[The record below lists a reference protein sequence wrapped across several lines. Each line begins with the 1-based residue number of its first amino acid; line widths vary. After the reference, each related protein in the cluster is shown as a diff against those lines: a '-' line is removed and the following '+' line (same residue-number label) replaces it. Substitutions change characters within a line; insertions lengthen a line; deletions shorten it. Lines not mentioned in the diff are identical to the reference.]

1 MAKDMGPK
9 LSRPENRDRMG
20 ASSDYSLEKAVRQA
34 KAYTLERI
42 NKAYHQLLE
51 ADIAIKTG
59 KYDGD
64 LALDLLVV
72 ELGQN

>member
-1 MAKDMGPK
+1 
-9 LSRPENRDRMG
+9 LSRPDNRDRLEPT
-20 ASSDYSLEKAVRQA
+20 SDYGLEKARKQS

-42 NKAYHQLLE
+42 RKAYGKLLE

-59 KYDGD
+59 KYDGE

-72 ELGQN
+72 ELGQG

>member
-9 LSRPENRDRMG
+9 LSRPEIRGRLE
-20 ASSDYSLEKAVRQA
+20 STSDYGLEKAVRQA